1 MGMPYKD
8 FMFEINKEEFQNLRS
23 QFVTSNWG
31 GSRYVPMVFN
41 EQGVATLSSVLNSE
55 RAILVN
61 IEIVHAFTQ
70 LSVSHDDREW
80 GLPRRSL
87 ARRRACPSEAL
98 GEGGW

>member
-1 MGMPYKD
+1 
-8 FMFEINKEEFQNLRS
+8 MFELTKAEFQNLRS

-70 LSVSHDDREW
+70 LSVSLKNSIHRES
-80 GLPRRSL
+80 LPL
-87 ARRRACPSEAL
+87 CVAACLLIVYRLSSGDIEL
-98 GEGGW
+98 